1 MIKEKAEYLRGLA
14 DGMNLSA
21 EQGNTQKLLRAIIDC
36 LGEMAEVVDEN
47 AEAIDA
53 IDDDLN
59 DIYEAMDVYDDIL
72 FDDEDEEDEDEED
85 DECCCDCDDCDQD
98 CEDCDCD
105 CDCEECNPNVVCAN
119 CGEEIPLDEL
129 LNCPRC
135 HKPVF
140 GEDDEIEIKD

>member
-1 MIKEKAEYLRGLA
+1 MIKEKAAYLRGLA
-14 DGMNLSA
+14 EGMNISA
-21 EQGNTQKLLRAIIDC
+21 DNGNTEKLLLAIIDC
-36 LGEMAEVVDEN
+36 LDEMAATVDEN

-59 DIYEAMDVYDDIL
+59 DIYEAMDVYDEIL
-72 FDDEDEEDEDEED
+72 FDDDDEEEDEED
-85 DECCCDCDDCDQD
+85 DECGCDCDECEQDCD
-98 CEDCDCD
+98 DCD

-140 GEDDEIEIKD
+140 GEDEEIEIKD

>member
-14 DGMNLSA
+14 DGMNLA
-21 EQGNTQKLLRAIIDC
+21 AANGNTEKLLRAIIDC
-36 LGEMAEVVDEN
+36 IGEMADMVDEN
-47 AEAIDA
+47 TEAIDS

-72 FDDEDEEDEDEED
+72 FDDDDDEEEDEE
-85 DECCCDCDDCDQD
+85 ECDCDNCDQDCDDCD
-98 CEDCDCD
+98 CG
-105 CDCEECNPNVVCAN
+105 CEECSPNVVCSN

-129 LNCPRC
+129 LNCPKC

-140 GEDDEIEIKD
+140 GEDDEVEIKD